1 MAARVHRLHCEPWLP
16 GATALRA
23 YLLAAVLLLAAAASA
38 SGQQHMR
45 GRLLDVDSN
54 EPVAAGHLQLLAL
67 DSTVVASTM
76 SDAQGNWRLEV
87 PRPGR
92 YFVAARHPGYQSWT
106 SAPVD
111 IAAGD
116 QLNAVFHIKR
126 AAVRLDPLEVR
137 AEAVRQ
143 YLETSGFF
151 ERQRSNFGHFVTPE
165 AIEKRQAARV
175 TDLLT
180 AIPGVQRVAL
190 AGGSVG
196 PAQIQLRGSSL
207 SQGGLCRPRIFVDGL
222 MYSTGDSRPIRRNDA
237 DATERAE
244 EDLLRRMDQAISLD
258 DLGHPSIIAGIEVY
272 RSASQV
278 PVQFGGTSVDT
289 LCGVIVIWTHTGRMR
304 AGERS

>member
-1 MAARVHRLHCEPWLP
+1 MTVRVHRLHRDS
-16 GATALRA
+16 GATALRV
-23 YLLAAVLLLAAAASA
+23 YLLAATLLLAGAADA
-38 SGQQHMR
+38 SGQQHMS

-54 EPVAAGHLQLLAL
+54 EPIAAGSIELLAE
-67 DSTVVASTM
+67 DSSIVARAM
-76 SDAQGNWRLEV
+76 SDAQGHWRLDV

-92 YFVAARHPGYQSWT
+92 YYVTASHPGYQRWT
-106 SAPVD
+106 SAAVD
-111 IAAGD
+111 VAAGD
-116 QLNAVFHIKR
+116 QLNAVFHIQR
-126 AAVRLDPLEVR
+126 LAVRLDPIEVR

-143 YLETSGFF
+143 YLEASGFF

-207 SQGGLCRPRIFVDGL
+207 SQGGLCRPRVFVDGL
-222 MYSTGDSRPIRRNDA
+222 MYSSGDSRPVRRNDA

-244 EDLLRRMDQAISLD
+244 EELLRRMDQAISLD

-304 AGERS
+304 SDERS

>member
-1 MAARVHRLHCEPWLP
+1 MSVRDQGLHREPWRP
-16 GATALRA
+16 NAMALRVS
-23 YLLAAVLLLAAAASA
+23 LLAALLLAGARDV
-38 SGQQHMR
+38 SGQQHLR

-54 EPVAAGHLQLLAL
+54 EPVASGFLELLAE
-67 DSTVVASTM
+67 DSSIVARTM
-76 SDAQGNWRLEV
+76 SDADGNWRLDV

-92 YFVAARHPGYQSWT
+92 YYVAAKHPGYQPWT

-116 QLNAVFHIKR
+116 QLNAVFHIER
-126 AAVRLDPLEVR
+126 LAVRLDPIEVR

-143 YLETSGFF
+143 YLEVSGFF

-165 AIEKRQAARV
+165 AIQKRQAARV

-207 SQGGLCRPRIFVDGL
+207 SQGGLCRPRVFVDGL
-222 MYSTGDSRPIRRNDA
+222 MYSYGDSRPIRRTDA

-244 EDLLRRMDQAISLD
+244 DDLLRRMDQAISLD

-278 PVQFGGTSVDT
+278 PAQFGGTSVET

-304 AGERS
+304 TGERS